1 MQDRV
6 LEELRAAGT
15 LEASRLAE
23 RIWRRTWEATWHTDI
38 RQAVKALEAE
48 GQVEVIPQ
56 AGNTRRIGNL
66 VKWKERMALRDS
78 QPRLL

>member
-15 LEASRLAE
+15 LEASRLAG
-23 RIWRRTWEATWHTDI
+23 RIWLRTWEATWHTDI